1 MKITVLIY
9 VVILLSLLTASRALG
24 QAWTAGQNVT
34 LQVSDY
40 CLIATNNA
48 PISLT
53 LTSAIAGQA
62 AASTSNSDLYVKI
75 SSITPGITNREL
87 TAKMT
92 SGTIPAGT
100 KLTLVS
106 AACTTTNSG
115 GILGTPVATPF
126 ILSGIDQ
133 KLVTGIRTCYTGT
146 GYNDGYKMTFTW
158 APLSPATNYGLIQSG
173 TANIIVVFT
182 ITAHDGN

>member
-1 MKITVLIY
+1 MKKKGIIY
-9 VVILLSLLTASRALG
+9 VIILLTFIPASKLLA

-34 LQVSDY
+34 LQVSSY

-62 AASTSNSDLYVKI
+62 AAPASNSDLYVKI
-75 SSITPGITNREL
+75 SSINPGGTSREI

-100 KLTLVS
+100 KLTLAS

-115 GILGTPVATPF
+115 GTLGTPVATP
-126 ILSGIDQ
+126 IVLSGIDQ
-133 KLVTGIRTCYTGT
+133 DLVTTIGTCYTGI

-158 APLSPATNYGLIQSG
+158 APLSPATNYGQIQSG
-173 TANIIVVFT
+173 TTNIIVVFT